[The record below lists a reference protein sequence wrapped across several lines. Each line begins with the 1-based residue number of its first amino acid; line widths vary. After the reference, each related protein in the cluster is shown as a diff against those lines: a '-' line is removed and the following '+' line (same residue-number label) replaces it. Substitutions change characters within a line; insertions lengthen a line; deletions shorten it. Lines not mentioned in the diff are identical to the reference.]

1 MPLDA
6 IALRGLRQE
15 LAFVLEGAK
24 IDKVQQPERDLLLLS
39 LRTASGNKKLLIACG
54 TGNARVHL
62 TELSP
67 ENPAEPPMFCMLL
80 RKHLVGA
87 RIRAL
92 IQPDAE
98 RMLLFELEGRDELGD
113 PVTKS
118 LAVELIGR
126 SANAVLI
133 GADGRIIDCLRRVD
147 FAGNEQR
154 ALLPGMIYRLPPR
167 QNKRSFFD
175 TSAEERRALLEAA
188 DPGQPPDRFLLETFA
203 GLSPLIC
210 RELSYRSAERYQT
223 LPEQLDA
230 LQDCVEHGDFQP
242 VMLLEKGTDK
252 PLDFSFMP
260 IRQYG
265 ETAENR
271 VFASFSELLDAYY
284 ARREREE
291 HRRRHS
297 HELQRSVKTLRD
309 RLARKL
315 AAQREEYARCEERE
329 TVRRRAEL
337 LTANLYRAKKGQNAL
352 DCEDYYEPDCPTVT
366 IPLDPLKTPQQ
377 NAAALFREYNKR
389 KNAQSHLETL
399 LAQGDRQ
406 LDYLNSVLDEIE
418 RAEGEKELAEL
429 RRELTET
436 GVLKKQKQGKSVK
449 TKPLPPLRYRSDDGF
464 EILVGRNNLQNDELT
479 TKLGRRTD
487 YWLHT
492 QKVHGSH
499 VILRCEGM
507 EPSQTAL
514 LQAASLAAYHSQGRG
529 GGKLAVDYTMLRN
542 VKKPAGSLP
551 GKVIYTDCRTIVIA
565 PDEALAERLKQ
576 K

>member
-6 IALRGLRQE
+6 IALHALKQE
-15 LAFVLEGAK
+15 LAPVLEGAK

-39 LRTASGNKKLLIACG
+39 LRTNSGNKKLLIACG
-54 TGNARVHL
+54 TGNARVNL
-62 TELSP
+62 TELP
-67 ENPAEPPMFCMLL
+67 LENPAEPPMFCMLL

-92 IQPDAE
+92 RQPEME

-113 PVTKS
+113 TVAKS

-126 SANAVLI
+126 SANAVLV
-133 GADGRIIDCLRRVD
+133 GPDGRIIDCLRRAD
-147 FAGNEQR
+147 FAGSGQR

-175 TSAEERRALLEAA
+175 TDADERRVILAQAN
-188 DPGQPPDRFLLETFA
+188 DSTPPDRFLLDTFA
-203 GLSPLIC
+203 GLSPLVC
-210 RELSYRSAERYQT
+210 RELSFRSGERYQT

-230 LQDCVEHGDFQP
+230 LQGCVENGDFQP
-242 VMLLEKGTDK
+242 AMLIEKETDK

-265 ETAENR
+265 EAAERR
-271 VFASFSELLDAYY
+271 VYASFSELLDAYY

-309 RLARKL
+309 RLSRKL
-315 AAQREEYARCEERE
+315 AAQRVEYARCGERE
-329 TVRRRAEL
+329 AVRKQAEL
-337 LTANLYRAKKGQNAL
+337 LAANLYRAKKGQTSL
-352 DCEDYYEPDCPTVT
+352 TCEDYYEPDCPAVT

-377 NAAALFREYNKR
+377 NAAALFREYNKL
-389 KNAQSHLETL
+389 KNAQNHLETL
-399 LAQGDRQ
+399 LEQGDRQ

-418 RAEGEKELAEL
+418 RAEGERELAEL
-429 RRELTET
+429 RRELAET
-436 GVLKKQKQGKSVK
+436 GVLKKQKQGKSAK

-499 VILRCEGM
+499 VLIRCEGM
-507 EPSQTAL
+507 EPGRTAL

-542 VKKPAGSLP
+542 VKKPAGALP
-551 GKVIYTDCRTIVIA
+551 GMVIYTEYRTIVTE
-565 PDEALAERLKQ
+565 PDGALAERLKE